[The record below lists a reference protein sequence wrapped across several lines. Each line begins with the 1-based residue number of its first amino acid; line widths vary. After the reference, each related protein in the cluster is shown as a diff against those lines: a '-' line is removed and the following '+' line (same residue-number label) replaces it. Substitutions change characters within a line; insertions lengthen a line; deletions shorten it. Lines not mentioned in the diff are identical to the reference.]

1 MLNVLKMDIYRMIK
15 SKAAWIILAA
25 SILMMVASVFMTG
38 QDINYYNNNPLA
50 LENLENGGDV
60 SWGIYIGSV
69 NPEWCNGNIIPFME
83 LFSVNIKSRMLLMF
97 LTVFVVYFAGSEGRN
112 SFMKNIV
119 GQVKNRAF
127 LVISKFI
134 TISIYTALMIIA
146 AMFATML
153 GSQMFFGYASLAGIS
168 QGLYFLLIQ
177 ILLHIGYG
185 MFVLLLYYITR
196 SSVATMLSG
205 ILIAAGI
212 LQFVDAILLAVFERL
227 KSVTDFSILNYTTS
241 GYVGVLPLNGDEII
255 FMRAGAVAVC
265 AIVLMNI
272 FSSII
277 IQKRDLR

>member
-1 MLNVLKMDIYRMIK
+1 MLNVLKMDLYRMIK

-69 NPEWCNGNIIPFME
+69 NPKWCNGNIIPFME
-83 LFSVNIKSRMLLMF
+83 LFAVNIKSRMLLMF

-255 FMRAGAVAVC
+255 FMRAAAVAVC

>member
-1 MLNVLKMDIYRMIK
+1 MLNILKMDLYRMIK
-15 SKAAWIILAA
+15 SKAVWIILAA
-25 SILMMVASVFMTG
+25 SILMMFASVFMTG

-83 LFSVNIKSRMLLMF
+83 LFAVNIQSRMLLMF

-134 TISIYTALMIIA
+134 TVSIYTSLMIIA

-168 QGLYFLLIQ
+168 QGLFFLLIQ

-185 MFVLLLYYITR
+185 MFVLLLYHITR

-205 ILIAAGI
+205 IFIAAGI
-212 LQFVDAILLAVFERL
+212 LQFVDAILLAVFEHL
-227 KSVTDFSILNYTTS
+227 KSVVDFSMLNYTTS
-241 GYVGVLPLNGDEII
+241 GNVGALSLNGDEIVY
-255 FMRAGAVAVC
+255 MRAGVVAVC

-272 FSSII
+272 LSSII
-277 IQKRDLR
+277 IQRRDLR

>member
-1 MLNVLKMDIYRMIK
+1 MIK

-97 LTVFVVYFAGSEGRN
+97 LTVFVVYLAGSEGRN

>member
-112 SFMKNIV
+112 SFMKNII

>member
-97 LTVFVVYFAGSEGRN
+97 LTVFVVYLAGSEGRN

-134 TISIYTALMIIA
+134 K
-146 AMFATML
+146 
-153 GSQMFFGYASLAGIS
+153 
-168 QGLYFLLIQ
+168 
-177 ILLHIGYG
+177 IGKS
-185 MFVLLLYYITR
+185 TR
-196 SSVATMLSG
+196 LNSSH
-205 ILIAAGI
+205 
-212 LQFVDAILLAVFERL
+212 
-227 KSVTDFSILNYTTS
+227 
-241 GYVGVLPLNGDEII
+241 
-255 FMRAGAVAVC
+255 
-265 AIVLMNI
+265 
-272 FSSII
+272 
-277 IQKRDLR
+277 

>member
-1 MLNVLKMDIYRMIK
+1 MLNILKMDLYRMIK

-25 SILMMVASVFMTG
+25 SILMMFASVFMTK
-38 QDINYYNNNPLA
+38 QDIDYYNNNPVA
-50 LENLENGGDV
+50 FENLENGGDI

-69 NPEWCNGNIIPFME
+69 NPKWCNGNIIPLIE
-83 LFSVNIKSRMLLMF
+83 LLAVNIKSKMLLMF
-97 LTVFVVYFAGSEGRN
+97 LTVFIVYFAGSEGRN

-127 LVISKFI
+127 LVMSKFI
-134 TISIYTALMIIA
+134 TISIYTVLVIIG

-153 GSQMFFGYASLAGIS
+153 GSRMFFGYMSFAGMS
-168 QGLYFLLIQ
+168 QGIIFLLIQ

-185 MFVLLLYYITR
+185 MFVLLLYHITR

-212 LQFVDAILLAVFERL
+212 LQFIDAILLAVFTHL
-227 KSVTDFSILNYTTS
+227 KSAAGFSILNYTTS
-241 GYVGVLPLNGDEII
+241 GNVGTLPLSGNETIY
-255 FMRAGAVAVC
+255 MRAGIVAVC

-272 FSSII
+272 LSSTI
-277 IQKRDLR
+277 IQRRDLR